1 MASLIELFFNPQH
14 HCTVADSD
22 LEIRGGG
29 QSSIAL
35 DKGVGP
41 GLVKIFFV
49 SSVCSQNKGGGGGA
63 VLLGPSP
70 GSATA
75 VAAPAHYI
83 SSGAFSEQ
91 TTFTL
96 HM

>member
-1 MASLIELFFNPQH
+1 MADP
-14 HCTVADSD
+14 D

-35 DKGVGP
+35 DKGG
-41 GLVKIFFV
+41 GARSRENFFV
-49 SSVCSQNKGGGGGA
+49 PSVCSQNKGGGPPA
-63 VLLGPSP
+63 PPPP